1 MPSSSNIFCYTHPT
15 SPSSSQPVCLNHP
28 LGTCHKMPLSFMSSW
43 APGCKVLKGK
53 NHENSFQSF
62 FILTWHLSCYKCH
75 CILGKLSLVR
85 QVSPGA
91 GVTGVGDGR
100 QESKTAEDMVWVGG
114 LCWAGQG
121 GAGKQLQMLSSSWGP
136 LETENTW
143 SFLVLG
149 ASTVIWGFGDGHMWM
164 RVPGQCGGVA
174 CPPPLHL
181 TSGVHLSFHVKVL
194 LASVSTPTKYPHQ
207 RPLEDARFAFSS
219 GKRHTVQGGV
229 SHHNLTANTKTGW
242 NHQGETPY

>member
-1 MPSSSNIFCYTHPT
+1 MTEFYNWKETLGNQESLSWYQPELLVNNRCHHLVIYFAIYTLHP
-15 SPSSSQPVCLNHP
+15 PPPAQPVCLNHP

-53 NHENSFQSF
+53 NHENGFQSF
-62 FILTWHLSCYKCH
+62 FILTWHLPCYKFH

-100 QESKTAEDMVWVGG
+100 QGSKTAEDMVWVGG

-136 LETENTW
+136 LETENQDMVLPGSRGLHSDLGLWRWSYVDEGSRAVRGSGMSSTPSFNLW
-143 SFLVLG
+143 CSSFLP
-149 ASTVIWGFGDGHMWM
+149 
-164 RVPGQCGGVA
+164 R
-174 CPPPLHL
+174 
-181 TSGVHLSFHVKVL
+181 
-194 LASVSTPTKYPHQ
+194 
-207 RPLEDARFAFSS
+207 
-219 GKRHTVQGGV
+219 
-229 SHHNLTANTKTGW
+229 
-242 NHQGETPY
+242 